1 MFAVRKNW
9 GGGGGGG
16 HEHGIKTV
24 FKNMEY
30 EQ

>member
-9 GGGGGGG
+9 GGGGGG